1 LKKALISDWYYVN
14 GGAEKVIHSI
24 NSIWEDFDNFAL
36 IDFLNDEDRAYILN
50 GKKAKTSFIQKLPTA
65 KQNHRKFLQLFPIAI
80 EQFDLT
86 DYELIISS
94 SSAVA
99 KGVRTHKN
107 QLHICYCHSPMRY
120 AWDLEDQY
128 LKDSGLDKGLKGF
141 YAKYVLNKIREWDVT
156 NSENVDYF
164 IANSNHIA
172 QRIKKI
178 YNRESTV
185 IYPPV
190 DIDFFTLEEQKEDYY
205 FTASRLVSY
214 KKTQLIVQAFNKLP
228 QLKLIVAGDGP
239 EFGKLKKIANSNI
252 EFVGF
257 VDALRLKTYMQK
269 AKAFV
274 FAAEEDFGITPV
286 EAQACGTPVIAFGRG
301 GTLETVV
308 ENKTGVFFQEQS
320 PQKIKEAVI
329 SFEKIKFDPRIIRE
343 HAMKFSKQRF
353 ENEMKDFVK
362 KNLTNF
368 HKKQKKPIYLLFFL
382 IIFFL

>member
-1 LKKALISDWYYVN
+1 MKKALISDWYYVN

-24 NSIWEDFDNFAL
+24 NSIWKDFDHFAL
-36 IDFLNDEDRAYILN
+36 IDFLNDDDRSYILN
-50 GKKAKTSFIQKLPTA
+50 GQKAKTSFIQRLPTA

-80 EQFDLT
+80 ERFNLR

-99 KGVRTHKN
+99 KGVKTHKN

-120 AWDLEDQY
+120 AWDLQDQY
-128 LKDSGLDKGLKGF
+128 LKDSGLDSGLKGF
-141 YAKYVLNKIREWDVT
+141 YAKYVLNEIRKWDLK

-190 DIDFFTLEEQKEDYY
+190 DVDFFSLEEQKEDYY

-214 KKTQLIVQAFNKLP
+214 KKTQLIVEAFNELP
-228 QLKLIVAGDGP
+228 QLKLIVASDGP
-239 EFGKLKKIANSNI
+239 EFEKLQKIAKSNI

-257 VDALRLKTYMQK
+257 VDNSRLKSYMQK
-269 AKAFV
+269 AKGFV
-274 FAAEEDFGITPV
+274 FAAEEDFGIIPV
-286 EAQACGTPVIAFGRG
+286 EAQACGTPVIAFGKG

-308 ENKTGVFFQEQS
+308 ENKTGVFFQEQN
-320 PQKIKEAVI
+320 PQKIKEAI
-329 SFEKIKFDPRIIRE
+329 INFEKIEFDPQTIRA

-353 ENEMKDFVK
+353 ENEMKGFVEEK
-362 KNLTNF
+362 CKVF
-368 HKKQKKPIYLLFFL
+368 R
-382 IIFFL
+382 

>member
-1 LKKALISDWYYVN
+1 MKKALISDWYYVN

-24 NSIWEDFDNFAL
+24 NSIWKDFDHFAL
-36 IDFLNDEDRAYILN
+36 IDFLDDNDRSFILN
-50 GKKAKTSFIQKLPTA
+50 GKKAKTSFIQRLPTV

-80 EQFDLT
+80 EQFNLS

-99 KGVRTHKN
+99 KGVKTHKN

-120 AWDLEDQY
+120 AWDLQDQY
-128 LKDSGLDKGLKGF
+128 LKDSGLDSGLKGF
-141 YAKYVLNKIREWDVT
+141 YAKYVLNKIRKWDLKT
-156 NSENVDYF
+156 SENVDYF

-190 DIDFFTLEEQKEDYY
+190 DVDFFTLKEEKEDYY
-205 FTASRLVSY
+205 FAASRLVSY
-214 KKTQLIVQAFNKLP
+214 KKTQLIVEAFNELP

-239 EFGKLKKIANSNI
+239 EFEKLQKIAKSNI

-257 VDALRLKTYMQK
+257 VDNLRLKSYMQK

-274 FAAEEDFGITPV
+274 FAAEEDFGIIPV
-286 EAQACGTPVIAFGRG
+286 EAQACGTPVIAFGKG

-308 ENKTGVFFQEQS
+308 ENETGVFFKEQN
-320 PQKIKEAVI
+320 PQKIKEAI
-329 SFEKIKFDPRIIRE
+329 INFENIKFDPQIIRE

-353 ENEMKDFVK
+353 ENEMKEFIEDK
-362 KNLTNF
+362 ISKSS
-368 HKKQKKPIYLLFFL
+368 
-382 IIFFL
+382 

>member
-1 LKKALISDWYYVN
+1 MKKAIISDWYYVN

-24 NSIWEDFDNFAL
+24 NSIWKDSDHFAL
-36 IDFLNDEDRAYILN
+36 IDFLDDNDRAYILD

-80 EQFDLT
+80 EQFDLK

-99 KGVRTHKN
+99 KGVKTHKN

-120 AWDLEDQY
+120 AWDLKDQY
-128 LKDSGLDKGLKGF
+128 LKDSGLDKGLKGV
-141 YAKYVLNKIREWDVT
+141 YAKYVLNKIRKWDVS
-156 NSENVDYF
+156 NSESVDYF
-164 IANSNHIA
+164 IANSNHIS
-172 QRIKKI
+172 QRIKKV

-190 DIDFFTLEEQKEDYY
+190 DVDFFSLEEQKEDYY

-214 KKTQLIVQAFNKLP
+214 KKTQLIVEAFNELP
-228 QLKLIVAGDGP
+228 HLKLIVAGDGP
-239 EFGKLKKIANSNI
+239 EFEKLQKIAKSNI

-257 VDALRLKTYMQK
+257 VEVSILKKYMQK

-274 FAAEEDFGITPV
+274 FAAEEDFGIIPV
-286 EAQACGTPVIAFGRG
+286 EAQACGTPVIAFGKG

-320 PQKIKEAVI
+320 APKIREAVI
-329 SFEKIKFDPRIIRE
+329 SFENMQFDPKTIRE
-343 HAMKFSKQRF
+343 HAQKFTKKRF
-353 ENEMKDFVK
+353 EKEMKAFVEEK
-362 KNLTNF
+362 YK
-368 HKKQKKPIYLLFFL
+368 LFKAG
-382 IIFFL
+382 